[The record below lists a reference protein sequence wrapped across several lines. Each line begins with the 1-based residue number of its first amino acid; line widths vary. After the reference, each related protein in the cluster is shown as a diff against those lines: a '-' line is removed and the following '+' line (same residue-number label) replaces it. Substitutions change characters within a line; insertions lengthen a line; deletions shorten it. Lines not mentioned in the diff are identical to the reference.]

1 MRRLYKIFF
10 GVRTSGQA
18 IDGEQYC
25 RLLRENENTHFGS
38 AIYLFMICV
47 GVLLLPKTLIMSPG
61 GGELRGTSLLHDAAV
76 GNHNDT
82 IHLLER
88 RQAVRDRNHGF
99 AFHETSKALLD
110 LSLACGVE
118 TAGCFIKQ

>member
-76 GNHNDT
+76 GNHNT

-88 RQAVRDRNHGF
+88 REAVRDRDHRLT
-99 AFHETSKALLD
+99 FHKTSKAFLH

-118 TAGCFIKQ
+118 TASCF